1 MCDAVC
7 LHAMKTHKFS
17 FNSQS
22 DLTRQI
28 KNFERQNP
36 GLKLDDTQL
45 NVARARSSKMDNDP
59 KLKTERAVF
68 EIAYTEA

>member
-1 MCDAVC
+1 
-7 LHAMKTHKFS
+7 MKTHEFS

-36 GLKLDDTQL
+36 GMKLDETQV
-45 NVARARSSKMDNDP
+45 NVARARASKMDNAP
-59 KLKTERAVF
+59 RLMTERATF
-68 EIAYTEA
+68 EIAYAEA

>member
-1 MCDAVC
+1 
-7 LHAMKTHKFS
+7 MKTHKFS

-36 GLKLDDTQL
+36 GAKLDETQL
-45 NVARARSSKMDNDP
+45 NVARARASRMDNDP
-59 KLKTERAVF
+59 KLMTERAVF
-68 EIAYTEA
+68 EIAYTAA

>member
-1 MCDAVC
+1 MKDQP
-7 LHAMKTHKFS
+7 MKTHKFS
-17 FNSQS
+17 FNSQA

-36 GLKLDDTQL
+36 GVKLDEKQV

-59 KLKTERAVF
+59 RLMSERATF

>member
-1 MCDAVC
+1 
-7 LHAMKTHKFS
+7 MKTHKFS
-17 FNSQS
+17 FNSQA

-36 GLKLDDTQL
+36 GVKLDEKQV

-59 KLKTERAVF
+59 RLMTERATF

>member
-1 MCDAVC
+1 
-7 LHAMKTHKFS
+7 MKTHKFS

-36 GLKLDDTQL
+36 GVKLDETQL
-45 NVARARSSKMDNDP
+45 NVARARASKMDNAP
-59 KLKTERAVF
+59 KLMTERAVF
-68 EIAYTEA
+68 EIACAEA